1 MENYKLTIEDGV
13 ITWGENADENGNPIE
28 GILYIP
34 KEAVAFHPDAWI
46 FLDTNADGIV
56 VDEENPVF
64 SSAHNCLLS
73 KDGKKL
79 IKVCKNSDISKLRSL
94 EIIGRDAFNDLNEER
109 EEFTLRIPDGVKI
122 LDYRAFAVNA
132 RNVKIVVPSSVRAIG
147 ALAFMIHSDS
157 THIVFEGDAELE
169 VGAFGT
175 ELEAKDSDIEV
186 YNSMPSILY
195 PKKEKLTVTC
205 PKDSKVYRYCKKYGI
220 NVLGETTN

>member
-1 MENYKLTIEDGV
+1 MKDYKLTIEDGV
-13 ITWGENADENGNPIE
+13 ITWVENADESGNPIP
-28 GILYIP
+28 GRLFVP
-34 KEAVAFHPDAWI
+34 KEATAFDVDAWV
-46 FLDTNADGIV
+46 FLGCEAEAIV
-56 VDEENPVF
+56 VDPENDVF

-79 IKVCKNSDISKLRSL
+79 IKVCKNSDVSELTSL
-94 EIIGRDAFNDLNEER
+94 EIIGQDAFNDLNEER
-109 EEFTLRIPDGVKI
+109 DEFVFRIPDGVKI
-122 LDYRAFAVNA
+122 LDYRAFAINA

-195 PKKEKLTVTC
+195 SKKEKLTVTC
-205 PKDSKVYRYCKKYGI
+205 PKESKVSGYCKKYGI
-220 NVLGETTN
+220 NASGKTTN

>member
-13 ITWGENADENGNPIE
+13 ITWIENADEDGNPIE

-46 FLDTNADGIV
+46 FLGCSSDGIV

-73 KDGKKL
+73 KDGKTL
-79 IKVCKNSDISKLRSL
+79 IKACKNSDVSKLTSL
-94 EIIGRDAFNDLNEER
+94 EIIGQDAFNDLTAQCD
-109 EEFTLRIPDGVKI
+109 EFVFRIPDGVKI
-122 LDYRAFAVNA
+122 LDYRAFAINA
-132 RNVKIVVPSSVRAIG
+132 RNVEIVVPSSVRAIG

-169 VGAFGT
+169 VGRFGT
-175 ELEAKDSDIEV
+175 KLEAKDSDIEI
-186 YNSMPSILY
+186 YKSMPFIVY
-195 PKKEKLTVTC
+195 PKKETLTVT
-205 PKDSKVYRYCKKYGI
+205 
-220 NVLGETTN
+220 

>member
-13 ITWGENADENGNPIE
+13 ITWVENADENGNPIE

-46 FLDTNADGIV
+46 FLGCNAGGIV

-195 PKKEKLTVTC
+195 PKKENLTVTC
-205 PKDSKVYRYCKKYGI
+205 PKESNVSSYCNKYEI
-220 NVLGETTN
+220 TEVK

>member
-13 ITWGENADENGNPIE
+13 ITWVENADENGNPIE

-46 FLDTNADGIV
+46 FLGCDADGIV
-56 VDEENPVF
+56 VDKENLVF

-73 KDGKKL
+73 KDGKTL
-79 IKVCKNSDISKLRSL
+79 IKVCKNSDVSKLTNL

-122 LDYRAFAVNA
+122 LDYRAFAINA
-132 RNVKIVVPSSVRAIG
+132 RNVEIVVPSSVRAIG
-147 ALAFMIHSDS
+147 
-157 THIVFEGDAELE
+157 T
-169 VGAFGT
+169 FGT

-205 PKDSKVYRYCKKYGI
+205 PKESKVYSYCKKYGI
-220 NVLGETTN
+220 REV

>member
-1 MENYKLTIEDGV
+1 MKDYKLTIENGV
-13 ITWGENADENGNPIE
+13 ITWVENADENGNPIS
-28 GILYIP
+28 GRLFIP
-34 KEAVAFHPDAWI
+34 KEVTAFDVDAWA
-46 FLDTNADGIV
+46 FLGCEGEAIVADP
-56 VDEENPVF
+56 ENDVF

-79 IKVCKNSDISKLRSL
+79 IKVCKNSDVSKLTSL
-94 EIIGRDAFNDLNEER
+94 EIIGRDAFNDLHEER
-109 EEFTLRIPDGVKI
+109 EEFIFHIPDGVKI

-175 ELEAKDSDIEV
+175 ELEAKDSDIEI
-186 YNSMPSILY
+186 YKSLPSVVY
-195 PKKEKLTVTC
+195 PKKETLTVTC
-205 PKDSKVYRYCKKYGI
+205 PKDSKVSSYCKKYGI
-220 NVLGETTN
+220 QEV

>member
-13 ITWGENADENGNPIE
+13 ITWVENADENGNPIE

-34 KEAVAFHPDAWI
+34 KEAVDFHPDAWI
-46 FLDTNADGIV
+46 FLGCNAGGIV

-195 PKKEKLTVTC
+195 PKKENLTVTC
-205 PKDSKVYRYCKKYGI
+205 HKYFNVSNYCKKCGI
-220 NVLGETTN
+220 NVSGKTTN

>member
-1 MENYKLTIEDGV
+1 MKNYKLTIEDGV
-13 ITWGENADENGNPIE
+13 ITWVENTDENGNPIE

-46 FLDTNADGIV
+46 FLGCDADGIV
-56 VDEENPVF
+56 VDEENLVF

-73 KDGKKL
+73 KDGKTL
-79 IKVCKNSDISKLRSL
+79 IKVCKNSDVSKLTNL

-109 EEFTLRIPDGVKI
+109 EEFTLRIPDGVII
-122 LDYRAFAVNA
+122 LDYRAFAINA

-157 THIVFEGDAELE
+157 THIIFEGDAELE

>member
-1 MENYKLTIEDGV
+1 MENYKLTIEDGI
-13 ITWGENADENGNPIE
+13 ITWVENADENGNPIE

-46 FLDTNADGIV
+46 FLDTNADEIV
-56 VDEENPVF
+56 VDEENPAF
-64 SSAHNCLLS
+64 SSAHNCLFS
-73 KDGKKL
+73 NDEKTL
-79 IKVCKNSDISKLRSL
+79 IKACKISDVSKLTSL
-94 EIIGRDAFNDLNEER
+94 EIIGRDAFNDLNVER
-109 EEFTLRIPDGVKI
+109 NEFVFRIPDGVKI
-122 LDYRAFAVNA
+122 LDYRAFAINA
-132 RNVKIVVPSSVRAIG
+132 RNVKIVVPSSARAIG

-157 THIVFEGDAELE
+157 THIIFEGDAELE

-175 ELEAKDSDIEV
+175 ELEAKDSDIAV